1 MTDALV
7 ETKLFVPAP
16 RAGIVA
22 RPRFDDRLSQ
32 GSRLV
37 LVSAPAGFGKTTL
50 LVQWLEHAGGAVAWV
65 ALDAGDREA
74 ATFWTYVAT
83 ALDRAVPG
91 VGAGALPLLQAGRT
105 PIETVLTVLLNEL
118 SVLPGEVTLVLD
130 DYHLVDGP
138 GVQPGMAF
146 FLDHLPPQVRLIIST
161 RADPGLP
168 VARLRARGELVE
180 LRAADLRFTLAETET
195 YLNKLTGL
203 QLTSADL
210 TSLEERTEG
219 WVAALQLAAL
229 SLRGRSDPGGFIAGF
244 AGDDRFVVDY
254 LVEEVLDRQPDPV
267 RRFLLETSILDRLT
281 GPLCD
286 AVTGGHDGKAM
297 LERLDRANL
306 FLVPLDDQ
314 RRWYRYHHL
323 FGDVLRSHLRDE
335 RTDEADLHRRASTW
349 YDEAGE
355 PVPAVQHALAA
366 HDIGRAA
373 DLVERAVP
381 ELRRNRQEHT
391 LRRWIDELP
400 DDVVDRRPVLAMEF
414 VGALMASNEF
424 DDVERRLGN
433 VEQLLD
439 QDPDQIVVVDERELA
454 RLPGGIELYRAG
466 LALIEGDPAG
476 TLEHSRLAVA
486 QAREDDDLTRAS
498 AEALAG
504 LAAWTT
510 GDLDAA
516 HRSYTEAT
524 DGLHRLGYVSDVLGC
539 SITLADLELTQ
550 GRLRQA
556 QRTYERALELS
567 AGQGLRGTRD
577 MYVGLSQ
584 IALERNDLAAAT
596 EYLRRSDELGE
607 QFGLPQNP
615 YRWRVAMALLR
626 EAEGDLDAALGLL
639 AEAERVYVG
648 DFAPNVRP
656 IPALRARL
664 QAAHG
669 DVGSAV
675 EWARRYGVSAQDE
688 LFYLREYEHVTLGRV
703 LLADGSHDAIGL
715 LERLL
720 RAAEAGGRQ
729 GTVIEV
735 LVLLALATGDDA
747 MLERALTLAEPE
759 GYARVFS
766 REVQPLLE
774 SLDRRR
780 PGWAYLRELLAT
792 PGAPAAKPAQA
803 DLIDPLTEREL
814 DVLRLLASELDG
826 PSIARQLVVSLN
838 TVRTHTKNIYAKL
851 GVNNRRA
858 AVRRAH
864 QLNLLS
870 RSRAR

>member
-7 ETKLFVPAP
+7 ETKLFFPVP
-16 RAGIVA
+16 RAEVVT
-22 RPRFDDRLSQ
+22 RPRLDEHLSRS
-32 GSRLV
+32 GRLV

-50 LVQWLEHAGGAVAWV
+50 LGQWLEHYAGAVAWV
-65 ALDAGDREA
+65 TLDAGDREA
-74 ATFWTYVAT
+74 STFWTYVAT
-83 ALDRAVPG
+83 ALDRVVPG
-91 VGAGALPLLQAGRT
+91 VGAGALPLLQAAQT

-138 GVQPGMAF
+138 GVQPGMTF

-195 YLNKLTGL
+195 YLNELTGL
-203 QLTSADL
+203 QLTTEDL

-229 SLRGRSDPGGFIAGF
+229 SLRGRSDPAGFIAGF

-254 LVEEVLDRQPDPV
+254 LVEEVLDRQPDPI
-267 RRFLLETSILDRLT
+267 RRFLLQTSILDRLT
-281 GPLCD
+281 GALCD
-286 AVTGGHDGKAM
+286 SVTGDHDGKAM
-297 LERLDRANL
+297 LEQLDRANL

-323 FGDVLRSHLRDE
+323 FGDVLRSHLADE
-335 RTDEADLHRRASTW
+335 SADVADLHRRASSW
-349 YDEAGE
+349 YDDAGE
-355 PVPAVQHALAA
+355 PIPAVRHALAA
-366 HDIGRAA
+366 GDVGQAA

-381 ELRRNRQEHT
+381 ELRRTRQEHT

-414 VGALMASNEF
+414 VGALMAGNEF

-433 VEQLLD
+433 VERLLSGSE
-439 QDPDQIVVVDERELA
+439 QVVVVDDRELA
-454 RLPGGIELYRAG
+454 RLPGGIELYRAA
-466 LALIEGDPAG
+466 LALIGGDPAG
-476 TLEHSRLAVA
+476 TLEHAGLAVA
-486 QAREDDDLTRAS
+486 RAPEEDDLTRAS

-510 GDLDAA
+510 GDLETA
-516 HRSYTEAT
+516 HRSYTDAT

-539 SITLADLELTQ
+539 SITLADLETTQ

-556 QRTYERALELS
+556 QRTYERALELA
-567 AGQGLRGTRD
+567 AGQGLRGTGD

-584 IALERNDLAAAT
+584 LALERNDLAGAT
-596 EYLRRSDELGE
+596 EHLRRSDELGE

-626 EAEGDLDAALGLL
+626 EAEGELDAALGLL

-656 IPALRARL
+656 IPALRARM

-669 DVGSAV
+669 DVGSAL
-675 EWARRYGVSAQDE
+675 EWARQYGVSAQDE
-688 LFYLREYEHVTLGRV
+688 LSYLREYEHVTLARV
-703 LLADGSHDAIGL
+703 LLTQGSHDAAGL

-720 RAAEAGGRQ
+720 AAAEAGGRS

-735 LVLLALATGDDA
+735 LVLLAVATGDETT
-747 MLERALTLAEPE
+747 LERALTLAEPE
-759 GYARVFS
+759 GYVRVFT
-766 REVQPLLE
+766 REVQPLLK

-780 PGWAYLRELLAT
+780 PGWVYLRELLAT
-792 PGAPAAKPAQA
+792 SRAPARKPAPD
-803 DLIDPLTEREL
+803 DLIEPLTEREL
-814 DVLRLLASELDG
+814 DVLRLLAGELDG
-826 PSIARQLVVSLN
+826 PAIARQLVVSLN
-838 TVRTHTKNIYAKL
+838 TVRTHTKNVYAKL

-870 RSRAR
+870 RSQAR